1 MNTLRLLPLLTFAAA
16 AAAQGPDLLLT
27 FSQPER
33 TLSGS
38 AGTVLQFLNPN
49 EIVHL
54 DYIGVPCPASAEKW
68 SPRTCFQT
76 MAGDENADGLFWN
89 PALFGRIDA
98 IHVGMSSTAVG
109 GLANQRD
116 VYWSVE
122 APMGMNVSATPFRPG
137 DVARIER
144 NGLGDGQVLHFMRQE
159 QFNIALGLPPG
170 NPIDVDA
177 IAFHPNFGVF
187 FSIDTDVFCPMLC
200 GGTLVRDGDILCVPP
215 GALALTPDLRVAA
228 VIPATAEVA
237 YNEAQVDMMVMA
249 ASVADRFGACVPN
262 ALDLEAL
269 EFDFTGPVVMIPT
282 CTGVA
287 LVVPTLIFATETM
300 TGGSLLTTLG
310 GGTIYNNACGPIGT
324 PCGFGPT
331 YGPQIGIQSPT
342 TVVGAK
348 SHVNALALT
357 RAMRNVLEPQ
367 QHVMN
372 VFPGGA
378 PFGANW
384 IDYGTPFPV
393 NVALIELV
401 GPPVPGSFPAFPF
414 SQLCFPDLYA
424 PSILIY
430 AWLPGPWGSYPL
442 VAIPPLWS
450 GKVLFQNVGIGGTG
464 YELSTP
470 GVIEVQ

>member
-1 MNTLRLLPLLTFAAA
+1 MPLYTYKAVS
-16 AAAQGPDLLLT
+16 PDG
-27 FSQPER
+27 R
-33 TLSGS
+33 M
-38 AGTVLQFLNPN
+38 V
-49 EIVHL
+49 
-54 DYIGVPCPASAEKW
+54 
-68 SPRTCFQT
+68 
-76 MAGDENADGLFWN
+76 
-89 PALFGRIDA
+89 FGRIDA

-262 ALDLEAL
+262 AIDLEAL

-287 LVVPTLIFATETM
+287 LVVRRCVVDYLAPARLDDLLDVETRVVAVRGATLD
-300 TGGSLLTTLG
+300 LR
-310 GGTIYNNACGPIGT
+310 
-324 PCGFGPT
+324 
-331 YGPQIGIQSPT
+331 Q
-342 TVVGAK
+342 TVRRDARDLV
-348 SHVNALALT
+348 
-357 RAMRNVLEPQ
+357 R
-367 QHVMN
+367 
-372 VFPGGA
+372 
-378 PFGANW
+378 
-384 IDYGTPFPV
+384 
-393 NVALIELV
+393 IEV
-401 GPPVPGSFPAFPF
+401 R
-414 SQLCFPDLYA
+414 
-424 PSILIY
+424 
-430 AWLPGPWGSYPL
+430 L
-442 VAIPPLWS
+442 VAMTRDGRPTRIPAS
-450 GKVLFQNVGIGGTG
+450 VRAVLAGNP
-464 YELSTP
+464 TP
-470 GVIEVQ
+470 DTPNASNHQDRGMDHHG